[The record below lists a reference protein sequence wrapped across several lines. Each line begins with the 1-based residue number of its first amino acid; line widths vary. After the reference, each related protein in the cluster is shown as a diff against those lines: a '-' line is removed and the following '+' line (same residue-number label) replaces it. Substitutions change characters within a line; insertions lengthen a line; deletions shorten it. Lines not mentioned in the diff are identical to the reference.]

1 MAIVKNQSTVIVDD
15 ETKEEVKVEEL
26 SNGNFII
33 TINGV
38 SNELKVDIFE
48 ALAEE
53 MKERTL

>member
-26 SNGNFII
+26 GNGNFII

-38 SNELKVDIFE
+38 KNELKVDIFE